1 MYKYRKKG
9 EKRKQRGN
17 YRFYNNLNDYIT
29 YMQYKHSRLRESRMS
44 LETFVLKAMTSSVDL
59 MSSLREF

>member
-29 YMQYKHSRLRESRMS
+29 INEI
-44 LETFVLKAMTSSVDL
+44 TVLLSTNQHKVILSCL
-59 MSSLREF
+59 

>member
-29 YMQYKHSRLRESRMS
+29 YIQYKH
-44 LETFVLKAMTSSVDL
+44 
-59 MSSLREF
+59 